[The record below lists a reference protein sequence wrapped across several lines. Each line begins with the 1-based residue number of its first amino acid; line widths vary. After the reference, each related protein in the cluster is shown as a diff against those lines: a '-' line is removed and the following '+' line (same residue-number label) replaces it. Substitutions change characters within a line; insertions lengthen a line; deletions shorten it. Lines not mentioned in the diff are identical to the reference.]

1 VVDVASI
8 AAPPVA
14 RPVPRAA
21 GPAIGTTFSVVVP
34 TKNERQNLPR
44 FLASLPGDVELVLCD
59 ASDDGTP
66 ELALAHRPRNTVV
79 LAAPG
84 SIATARQAGAEIAGG
99 DVLVFADADVEF
111 EARYFERLRALMTPS
126 PWPACHPARDRCA
139 ARTSATPTS
148 SASPNPRGSERGKD
162 FPWDA
167 ICGPKLSR
175 DTYSRYYQLVSQAQQ
190 ITYSTLGIVGASGS
204 NMVVTRAA
212 FKELGGFRLD
222 LSCNEDTELFLRAGR
237 RRFRVHFEPDLVVWA
252 TDHRR
257 LRRGLVRKSAHSL
270 IRNALLFLVCKR
282 PGLPRL
288 LVHDWGYWSTS
299 RSPEPR
305 HASGFDSV

>member
-1 VVDVASI
+1 VAERPADLVVDVASI
-8 AAPPVA
+8 AAPPAARVA
-14 RPVPRAA
+14 PRVA
-21 GPAIGTTFSVVVP
+21 GPAIGATISVVVP
-34 TKNERQNLPR
+34 TKNERENLPR
-44 FLASLPGDVELVLCD
+44 FLASLPDDVELVLCD

-66 ELALAHRPRNTVV
+66 DLALALRSKNTVV
-79 LAAPG
+79 LATPG
-84 SIATARQAGAEIAGG
+84 SIAAARQAGAETSTG

-111 EARYFERLRALMTPS
+111 ETGYFERLRAVMSPS
-126 PWPACHPARDRCA
+126 PQPSLKDRERDY
-139 ARTSATPTS
+139 
-148 SASPNPRGSERGKD
+148 
-162 FPWDA
+162 PWDA
-167 ICGPKLSR
+167 MCGPKLSR
-175 DTYSRYYQLVSQAQQ
+175 DTYARYYQLVSRAQQ

-212 FKELGGFRLD
+212 FQELGGFRLD
-222 LSCNEDTELFLRAGR
+222 LRCNEDTELFLRAGR
-237 RRFRVHFEPDLVVWA
+237 RRFRVHFDPDLVVWA

-288 LVHDWGYWSTS
+288 LAHDWGYWSTS

>member
-1 VVDVASI
+1 
-8 AAPPVA
+8 
-14 RPVPRAA
+14 
-21 GPAIGTTFSVVVP
+21 
-34 TKNERQNLPR
+34 
-44 FLASLPGDVELVLCD
+44 
-59 ASDDGTP
+59 
-66 ELALAHRPRNTVV
+66 V

-84 SIATARQAGAEIAGG
+84 SIAAARQAGAEIARGE
-99 DVLVFADADVEF
+99 VLVFADADVEF
-111 EARYFERLRALMTPS
+111 EAGYFERLRALMSPS
-126 PWPACHPARDRCA
+126 PWPSCHPARGG
-139 ARTSATPTS
+139 

-175 DTYSRYYQLVSQAQQ
+175 DSYSRYYQLVSQAQQ

-212 FKELGGFRLD
+212 FQELGGFRLD

-237 RRFRVHFEPDLVVWA
+237 RRFRVHYEPDLVVWA

-305 HASGFDSV
+305 HASGFDSA